1 MVLVFILQ
9 FFSMIR
15 YKGLEGFPDH
25 CPPNSNGCIRV
36 NKFNQYR
43 ANNIEMRYPVTF
55 KEQNLDKLITEWVS
69 GFTDKKI
76 TP

>member
-1 MVLVFILQ
+1 MVCGVFMVLVFILQ

-36 NKFNQYR
+36 NKFN
-43 ANNIEMRYPVTF
+43 
-55 KEQNLDKLITEWVS
+55 
-69 GFTDKKI
+69 
-76 TP
+76 